1 MKWKLEKVDDIFWIV
16 STDGERLECGHSS
29 LVANHALVTLNMGVA
44 EVEKERVNL
53 NPFPKGRWS
62 N

>member
-1 MKWKLEKVDDIFWIV
+1 MKWKLEKVSDIFWLV

-44 EVEKERVNL
+44 EIDPKQTNL

>member
-1 MKWKLEKVDDIFWIV
+1 MKWKLEKVNDRYFVV

-44 EVEKERVNL
+44 EIDPKQVNL
-53 NPFPKGRWS
+53 NPFPKGRWT